1 MRPSAAPVGTGRSPA
16 SPPSSAGRRRS
27 SRCSSSSS
35 RRSTSSGSLRPP
47 AANSLMPLSAKG
59 LCDADTIAA
68 GAPSDADHQATA
80 GVGTTPSST
89 TSTPSLARPAASAA
103 SSMGP
108 DRRVSRPTAQRS
120 PPSTRAAARPRAR
133 ASSGVSSAL
142 ATPRTPSVPNFNTAT
157 PRPTLPPATALAGP
171 RRSRPA
177 TRPAWRCSPRSALA
191 VLWRL
196 AGLLQAVL
204 LRLLHPRVAGEEARP
219 LERDPQLGVELNER
233 AGDAEPERPGLAGHA
248 AAAQGGVDVVG
259 LGRVGEPQ
267 RLGEHHAVRPRREVA
282 LEVATVDRD
291 LPGAGA
297 QPDAGD
303 GALAAAGG
311 LHEWRRHR
319 SGVLW
324 WSGGAVAGVRHL
336 EGLGLLGG
344 VRVRR
349 AGVDLQLGALA
360 PAEAV
365 LRQHAA
371 HRPADGLLRL
381 AAVQLGEGLGADAA
395 RVARVPPDD
404 LAVGL
409 ARREHDLVGVHDDDV
424 VAGVDVGREDR
435 LVLAP
440 QDAGDLARQATEDHA
455 LGVHDVP
462 GPLDL

>member
-1 MRPSAAPVGTGRSPA
+1 G
-16 SPPSSAGRRRS
+16 
-27 SRCSSSSS
+27 
-35 RRSTSSGSLRPP
+35 
-47 AANSLMPLSAKG
+47 LMPLSAKG
-59 LCDADTIAA
+59 LCDADTMAA
-68 GAPSDADHQATA
+68 GAPSAADHHATA

-89 TSTPSLARPAASAA
+89 TSTPSLASPAASAA

-157 PRPTLPPATALAGP
+157 PRPTPSPATALAGL

-177 TRPAWRCSPRSALA
+177 TRPRPRGGAAPRSALA
-191 VLWRL
+191 VLRCL

-311 LHEWRRHR
+311 LHEWSRHR

-336 EGLGLLGG
+336 EGLGLL
-344 VRVRR
+344 
-349 AGVDLQLGALA
+349 
-360 PAEAV
+360 
-365 LRQHAA
+365 
-371 HRPADGLLRL
+371 
-381 AAVQLGEGLGADAA
+381 
-395 RVARVPPDD
+395 
-404 LAVGL
+404 
-409 ARREHDLVGVHDDDV
+409 
-424 VAGVDVGREDR
+424 
-435 LVLAP
+435 
-440 QDAGDLARQATEDHA
+440 
-455 LGVHDVP
+455 
-462 GPLDL
+462 